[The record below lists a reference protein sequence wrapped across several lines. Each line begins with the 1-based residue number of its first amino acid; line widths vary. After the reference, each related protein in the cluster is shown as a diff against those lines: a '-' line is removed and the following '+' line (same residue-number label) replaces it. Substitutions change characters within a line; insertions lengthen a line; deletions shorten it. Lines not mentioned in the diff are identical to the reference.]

1 MIFLLDARD
10 PRTVRDWLASD
21 RGKPIADRVRVVT
34 YQELMRRP
42 RLPAET
48 CIFGDLETI
57 SPALRRVAEAAW
69 DALGSAGVR
78 RLNDPRK
85 VSGRHELLRRLHA
98 LGRSDFR
105 AYRLDELPA
114 SLRFPVFVRRERE
127 HDGALTEL
135 LPDEAALRTALR
147 RLAWPRTRH
156 RRDDLLVVEYRDSSA
171 VDGRHVRLAALR
183 IGDAIIP
190 RYYTFSHHWMVKTDR
205 RLVEP
210 TLAAVEHEYVTKNPH
225 REWIRETFE
234 IAEIDYGRIDY
245 GLVEARPQAW
255 EINTNPSLGRRVR
268 SSARTR
274 AITPEQRALQE
285 PSLSFAHAATR
296 SALLELDATSRPQ
309 DSVTVSVEPALRW
322 RYHGERLVRLADKVW
337 RASSAMTLGA
347 AMRTREAAPRSA

>member
-10 PRTVRDWLASD
+10 PRTVLDWLASD
-21 RGKPIADRVRVVT
+21 RGQPIADRVRVVT
-34 YQELMRRP
+34 YQELLRQP

-57 SPALRRVAEAAW
+57 TPAQRRLASAAW
-69 DALGSAGVR
+69 DAFGSAGVR
-78 RLNDPRK
+78 CLNDPRK
-85 VSGRHELLRRLHA
+85 VYGRHELLRKLHA
-98 LGRSDFR
+98 LGRNDFR

-114 SLRFPVFVRRERE
+114 APRFPVFVRRERE

-135 LPDEAALRTALR
+135 LPDQAALRSALR

-156 RRDDLLVVEYRDSSA
+156 RRDDLLVVEYRDSSTG
-171 VDGRHVRLAALR
+171 DGRHVRLAALR
-183 IGDAIIP
+183 VGDAIVP

-205 RLVEP
+205 RLVDP
-210 TLAAVEHEYVTKNPH
+210 SLAAIEHEYVTKNPH

-234 IAEIDYGRIDY
+234 IAEIEYGRIDY
-245 GLVEARPQAW
+245 GLVDGRPQVW

-268 SSARTR
+268 SSERTR

-285 PSLSFAHAATR
+285 PSLRLAHAATR
-296 SALLELDATSRPQ
+296 SALLELDATSRPR
-309 DSVTVSVEPALRW
+309 DSVAVNVEPALRW
-322 RYHGERLVRLADKVW
+322 RCRAERLVRMADKAW

-347 AMRTREAAPRSA
+347 AMRARGAAPRPA